1 MFNISNLFKI
11 SSIISIVSTS
21 LVSINKNLKEKD
33 ISKKKKMYI
42 ITKTSSISL
51 LLLVSVIL
59 IGDFFDDSLGKDI
72 TNELFEST
80 AIRV

>member
-33 ISKKKKMYI
+33 ISKKKKVYI

-59 IGDFFDDSLGKDI
+59 IGDFFDDNLGKDI

>member
-33 ISKKKKMYI
+33 ISKKKKVYI